1 MRGTLALTRRVIA
14 ARDRRW
20 YGRSGVMRILVAV
33 VLASLL
39 ILSGCGRLLHP
50 SGQPTPGPT
59 SSPSP
64 TGTGIAGGGGGDE
77 GADEDPADEAV
88 TDGPDVTG

>member
-1 MRGTLALTRRVIA
+1 
-14 ARDRRW
+14 
-20 YGRSGVMRILVAV
+20 MRILVAV
-33 VLASLL
+33 LLASLL

-50 SGQPTPGPT
+50 GGQPTPGPT

-64 TGTGIAGGGGGDE
+64 TGTGIAGGGDEDAGGGDE
-77 GADEDPADEAV
+77 DADEDPTDEAV

>member
-1 MRGTLALTRRVIA
+1 
-14 ARDRRW
+14 
-20 YGRSGVMRILVAV
+20 MRILVAV

-50 SGQPTPGPT
+50 GGQPTPGPT

-64 TGTGIAGGGGGDE
+64 TGTFVEGEAGGGGDDGT
-77 GADEDPADEAV
+77 GPADEAV

>member
-1 MRGTLALTRRVIA
+1 
-14 ARDRRW
+14 
-20 YGRSGVMRILVAV
+20 MRILVAV
-33 VLASLL
+33 LLVSLL

-50 SGQPTPGPT
+50 GGQPTPGPT

-64 TGTGIAGGGGGDE
+64 TGTGVAGGGDE

>member
-1 MRGTLALTRRVIA
+1 MRGTLALSRRVIA
-14 ARDRRW
+14 DWDSRC
-20 YGRSGVMRILVAV
+20 YGRGGVRRMLVAV

-64 TGTGIAGGGGGDE
+64 TGTGVAGEGDAGGG
-77 GADEDPADEAV
+77 EDPADEAV